1 MPGPLEG
8 VRVADFTEIIAGPL
22 AGRILAEMGA
32 DVIKVEPPWGEPW
45 RLTQRFTAPD
55 SSKPESRTFM
65 VYNRGKRSLPLDL
78 TKPGA
83 QEILSRLVQRIDVV
97 LVNFRPDVAV
107 KLGVDYERLSAIN
120 PLLVYCE
127 LTAYGRQGPDA
138 HRPGYDMIIQAMT
151 GMISSETKTVDDVP
165 SWVWSSPLIDTA
177 SGIAMAGSVSAALY
191 ARERTGKGQKIE
203 TTLLG
208 QALNLMGARF
218 IHVERL
224 DKETREKTL
233 RDISEQREAGASF
246 DELVN
251 LSPGSR
257 RREHHGNIYYRVYMA
272 ADGPIGV
279 GCLSQP
285 LRERLLE
292 TLGLVDKSMSPGWDP
307 SKPESREYTR
317 DLERRAEDLFRS
329 RPSAEWLRIL
339 EERNIPAGP
348 VRFIE
353 EMFDDPQ
360 VVANGL
366 VDEFTHVQ
374 EGKVRMVGPYARFS
388 GTPLPHAPPSP
399 GLGQHT
405 AEILEWLGYTAEDV
419 ERLRE
424 DRAVS

>member
-22 AGRILAEMGA
+22 SGRILAEMGA
-32 DVIKVEPPWGEPW
+32 DVIKIEPPWGEPW
-45 RLTQRFTAPD
+45 RLTQRFTAPE
-55 SSKPESRTFM
+55 SKPESRTFM
-65 VYNRGKRSLPLDL
+65 VYNRGKRSLPMDL
-78 TKPGA
+78 TKPEA
-83 QEILSRLVQRIDVV
+83 QEILSRLVKHIDVV
-97 LVNFRPDVAV
+97 LVNYRPDVAE

-120 PLLVYCE
+120 PRLVYCE
-127 LTAYGRQGPDA
+127 LTAYGRLGPEA

-151 GMISSETKTVDDVP
+151 GMIASETKTVDDVP

-177 SGIAMAGSVSAALY
+177 SGVAMAGSVSAALY
-191 ARERTGKGQKIE
+191 ARERTGVGQKIE

-218 IHVERL
+218 LHVEKL
-224 DKETREKTL
+224 DREMREKTL
-233 RDISEQREAGASF
+233 RDIDEQRAAGASY
-246 DELVN
+246 DELVQ

-285 LRERLLE
+285 LRLRLLE
-292 TLGLVDKSMSPGWDP
+292 TLDITDESMAPDWDP
-307 SKPESREYTR
+307 NKPESREYIR
-317 DLERRAEDLFRS
+317 NLERRAEELFRS
-329 RPSAEWLRIL
+329 KTSGEWLQIL
-339 EERNIPAGP
+339 AERNIPAGP

-366 VDEFTHVQ
+366 VDEFAHSQ
-374 EGKVRMVGPYARFS
+374 EGTVKMVGPYAKFS

-399 GLGQHT
+399 ALGEHT
-405 AEILEWLGYTAEDV
+405 AEILAWLGYSTEEV

-424 DRAVS
+424 ERAVT